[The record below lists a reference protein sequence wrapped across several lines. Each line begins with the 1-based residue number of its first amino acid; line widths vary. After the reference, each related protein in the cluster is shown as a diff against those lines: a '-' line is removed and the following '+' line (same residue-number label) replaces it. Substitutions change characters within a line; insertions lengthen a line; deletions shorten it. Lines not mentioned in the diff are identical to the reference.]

1 MVNLMCSLARLSSS
15 SSAQWLYL
23 FLLLLHPLLDNAAS
37 QAQELSKEWMSKSR
51 REELCPA
58 FSFKEQDGKTV
69 LQITHD
75 HRPGLDGWFERTFS
89 VEGEKYYR
97 FSVDRRTEDVPNPRQ
112 SAIVRIVWEDA
123 SGKTVKPMLQR
134 PQDPRPVW
142 IAEPEF
148 PEDTVLIGDAMR
160 VSGVYQAPPLA
171 TVARIELH
179 LQWAPQGKV
188 EWTNVTWESC
198 DPPLPRR
205 IRLGAAHY
213 RPSGISPQKN
223 CEEFSPIVA
232 RAKQLGV
239 DLLVM
244 GETIPQVG
252 SKKPVQ
258 EIAETIPGPSTDYF
272 GSLAKQYGMHLVFSL
287 NEREAHLVF
296 NTAVLINPR
305 GEVIGKYRKVCLPHG
320 EVVAGVAPGSEFPV
334 FETDLGRVGM
344 MVCYDGFFPEV
355 ARALSANGAEIIAWP
370 VWGCDPKL
378 AQARA
383 GENRVPIVSSTFMD
397 RKDQWMISGIFD
409 HEGNIAAQAE
419 QWGEI
424 AVADIELGRKYVGPY
439 NLGDFHAMIHRH
451 RPDWPSTTRES
462 GKTSERSSEHH
473 LVQGWHDYF
482 PSPASQGGWRRC
494 SSQNELESLGIDSRK
509 LADLEAWLSA
519 SDSRNFHAVVIHKGH
534 VVLDVERGQGMT
546 QSTRRVASVSK
557 AICATVLA
565 IASEESQKGM
575 TPHRMRFDDA
585 AFDFLPW
592 AQPLSDPRK
601 ASITVRQLLNHTSGI
616 CPESV
621 GAPNDGAWEYVLGH
635 TQDSRTAALAFDP
648 GTQCG
653 YSTHAFAHA
662 SLVCENVTG
671 KPYDVFATESLLR
684 PLGIEQSWFQ
694 SYSGDEKHGNH
705 PSHGIGLCA
714 SDLARIGYCML
725 RGGRWGSQQ
734 VIPRWFVQETSL
746 PTHSLTSKEL
756 RFQRN
761 ARSFSHGWELPSNL
775 DGDIAIQ
782 LPLDARAKPGSGGQ
796 YLAFVPSLDLVIAR
810 QTGGSGAWE
819 YEEFLRR
826 ACDILRK

>member
-1 MVNLMCSLARLSSS
+1 MVNLMWSLARLNSLSCVL
-15 SSAQWLYL
+15 WLVSL
-23 FLLLLHPLLDNAAS
+23 FVQIGNAPMP
-37 QAQELSKEWMSKSR
+37 AQELPDGWMSKSP
-51 REELCPA
+51 REELRPA
-58 FSFKEQDGKTV
+58 FSFRVHEGKPI

-75 HRPGLDGWFERTFS
+75 DRPGLDGWFERTFS

-97 FSVDRRTEDVPNPRQ
+97 FSVDRRTDGVPNPRQ

-123 SGKTVKPMLQR
+123 SGKPVHPIRQR
-134 PQDPRPVW
+134 PQDKRPIW

-148 PEDTVLIGDAMR
+148 PEDTESIGGGTR

-171 TVARIELH
+171 TVARLELH
-179 LQWAPQGKV
+179 LQWAPQGNV
-188 EWTNVTWESC
+188 EWSNLSWESC
-198 DPPLPRR
+198 DPPSPRR
-205 IRLGAAHY
+205 IRLGAVHY
-213 RPSGISPQKN
+213 RPTGVSPQKN
-223 CEEFSPIVA
+223 CEEFAPLVA

-252 SKKPVQ
+252 SKKPIQ

-272 GSLAKQYGMHLVFSL
+272 GILAKQHSMHLVFSL

-320 EVVAGVAPGSEFPV
+320 EVVAGVAPGAEFPV
-334 FETDLGRVGM
+334 IDTDLGKVGM

-355 ARALSANGAEIIAWP
+355 ARALAANGAEIIAWP

-397 RKDQWMISGIFD
+397 RKDQWMVSGIFD
-409 HEGNIAAQAE
+409 HEGNLAAQAD
-419 QWGEI
+419 QWGDI

-451 RPDWPSTTRES
+451 RPEWPSTPRES
-462 GKTSERSSEHH
+462 DKTSERSTEPRSE
-473 LVQGWHDYF
+473 QGWQDYF
-482 PSPASQGGWRRC
+482 PKSASQGGWRRC
-494 SSQNELESLGIDSRK
+494 STRQDLEALGIDSQK
-509 LADLEAWLSA
+509 LADLQAWLLA

-534 VVLDVERGQGMT
+534 LVLDVERGPGMS

-565 IASEESQKGM
+565 IASDESAKGT
-575 TPHRMRFDDA
+575 TPKRMRFDDA

-616 CPESV
+616 CPESL
-621 GAPNDGAWEYVLGH
+621 GAPNDGTWEYILGH
-635 TQDSRTAALAFDP
+635 TEDPRTATLAFDP

-671 KPYDVFATESLLR
+671 KPYDVYATESLLR

-694 SYSGDEKHGNH
+694 MYSGDEKHGHH
-705 PSHGIGLCA
+705 PSHAIGLSA

-734 VIPRWFVQETSL
+734 IIPRWFVQETSL
-746 PTHSLTSKEL
+746 PTHSLTTKEL

-775 DGDIAIQ
+775 DEAIAVQ

-810 QTGGSGAWE
+810 QTGGSGPWE
-819 YEEFLRR
+819 YEEFLHR
-826 ACDILRK
+826 ACDILCK